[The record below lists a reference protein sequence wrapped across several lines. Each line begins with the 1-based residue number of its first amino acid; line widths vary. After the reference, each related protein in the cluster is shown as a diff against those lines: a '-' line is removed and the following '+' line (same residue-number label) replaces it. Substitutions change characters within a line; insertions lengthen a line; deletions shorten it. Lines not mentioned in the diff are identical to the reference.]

1 MKNKIIKSMLAAG
14 MLVMMPLSDISVSK
28 ISADVNDIVLSSE
41 NALDFDIATKNYVE
55 MSEGL
60 GVMPDTFETWV
71 KIDSV
76 SQRQI
81 VFGNY
86 VYGENGFALEF
97 TADNKLRWFEAVWEN
112 GVNKSLI
119 DVKIDG
125 AQIGNGEWM
134 HLAVVRDVAN
144 NKITFYKNGE
154 LLSEN
159 VLPKEGLTVLKD
171 DFAISKVHYAGT
183 DSRKSIFF
191 DGELSR
197 IRTWTTQRSDADILN
212 NYSKEMLGNEEG
224 LQNEWEF
231 DINNLN
237 VENNV
242 IANKVVG
249 APIGICV
256 NFKLPEK
263 ITSLDFDSAAKSS
276 VIFDSPL
283 TKAPKV
289 IEFRAKLDKN
299 PNKRQLI
306 FSNYVTGKEGMGVEI
321 TANNQLRYVEFNY
334 ESNKL
339 LTSVDVKTEG
349 ANICSGTWAHFA
361 LIRDTEN
368 QKLIVLKDGVKI
380 LEKAFDVTSSTKLA
394 EELNFTT
401 NHYVGTDARATHYF
415 DGEMDSL
422 TLWETNKSEAEIIQN
437 MNQKITGNETG
448 LLNSWDFDINA
459 LNTAYNVIP
468 DKKADGINAKT
479 NNFTLPQAPLY
490 DKKGTDFSAND
501 IEVEMIYELE
511 EAPLT
516 FETWLKLPKS
526 NTSGRSGVIAGN
538 LYDAY
543 MTQIPIVNMEIFN
556 NGVPRVFWT
565 IDGNTYDYKANG
577 VNVCTGEWTHL
588 AITYDKEQKKMITY
602 VNGEKVHESAMDFV
616 PEKLVQPFKI
626 GKDSR
631 KEFNFKGE
639 LADLRIW
646 STTRSVEQIQ
656 TSFNDTV
663 AANADG
669 LMGNWQLDK
678 QEDGTFIDSSINE
691 NHATNYWIDGD
702 LFAKSADGY
711 SSIAIIPDTQTLSM
725 SSPESF
731 TKMTTWLK
739 NNASRLGIEVA
750 AHVGDI
756 VNTNSSQSEWNR
768 AVASMNI
775 LDNVIPYVF
784 SYGNHDTEITKIDG
798 VWWGTRNAAMMNKNM
813 PYSKFSKA
821 DTFGGAYEEGKMDNT
836 YSIFTMNNIEFLI
849 LSLEESPREEVLEW
863 AAKITDEN
871 PDKRVIITTHE
882 YMYYDGNPI
891 NENSQDH
898 LKFVGGS
905 TTGEEMW
912 DKYIKNHENIIAV
925 ISGHVGYPDLIM
937 KEREGVHG
945 NKVQQI
951 LCDAQFMD
959 RDDINNGDKKGLGMV
974 MLLSFKNGSD
984 DVQINW
990 YSTVR
995 EQFFRGRNQFAS
1007 KLNLTSE
1014 LQVKVD
1020 KSDLDLVLK
1029 DASEKQ
1035 KSDEYKN
1042 AILSARTTFDE
1053 VLKDAQKV
1061 MQDKDCDQA
1070 TVDSMVN
1077 RLNDAIAN
1085 LKNQMA
1091 DKDVLKSVYETYS
1104 KYDLIDYKDGIE
1116 KDNFIKKLKDAKK
1129 AIDDEEIMQEDAD
1142 KLVQELN
1149 DCAKKLISDRSKK
1162 DLIILVEEVINY
1174 EESNYESGWND
1185 FISALNNAKEVMNNK
1200 NAKQSDYFEALND
1213 LRLAKE
1219 SLRIKED
1226 NDKDNDEDSD
1236 KDSDKEG
1243 TDVKVEETTK
1253 PATNDTSSIFAYWSM
1268 LLVSVGL
1275 LLVNKLKHGLNEKK

>member
-28 ISADVNDIVLSSE
+28 ISADVNDFILSSE
-41 NALDFDIATKNYVE
+41 NAFDFDIATKNYVE

-76 SQRQI
+76 NQRQI
-81 VFGNY
+81 IFGNY
-86 VYGENGFALEF
+86 VYGENGFALEV
-97 TADNKLRWFEAVWEN
+97 TADNKLRWYEAVWEN
-112 GVNKSLI
+112 DSNISLI
-119 DVKIDG
+119 DVKIEG
-125 AQIGNGEWM
+125 AQVVNGEWI
-134 HLAVVRDVAN
+134 HLAVVRDVTN
-144 NKITFYKNGE
+144 NKIIFYKNGE

-159 VLPKEGLTVLKD
+159 ILPKEGQTILKD
-171 DFAISKVHYAGT
+171 DFTISKVHYAGT

-197 IRTWTTQRSDADILN
+197 IRTWTTQRSEGDILN
-212 NYSKEMLGNEEG
+212 NYSKEMQGNEEG

-237 VENNV
+237 VENN
-242 IANKVVG
+242 IISNKVTG
-249 APIGICV
+249 APIGTCV

-263 ITSLDFDSAAKSS
+263 ITSLDFDSVAKTS

-283 TKAPKV
+283 KKAPKV

-339 LTSVDVKTEG
+339 LTSVDTKTEG
-349 ANICSGTWAHFA
+349 ADICSGDWAHFA

-368 QKLIVLKDGVKI
+368 QKIIILKNGVKI
-380 LEKAFDVTSSTKLA
+380 LEKTFNVTSNTRLA

-401 NHYVGTDARATHYF
+401 NHYVGTDARATHYL
-415 DGEMDSL
+415 DGEMDFL
-422 TLWETNKSEAEIIQN
+422 TLWETNKSEAEIIEN
-437 MNQKITGNETG
+437 MNQKITGIETG
-448 LLNSWDFDINA
+448 LLNSWDFDINT
-459 LNTAYNVIP
+459 LSTAYNIIP
-468 DKKADGINAKT
+468 DKKANGVNAKT

-490 DKKGTDFSAND
+490 DKNGTDFSAND
-501 IEVEMIYELE
+501 IEVEMINELDK
-511 EAPLT
+511 APLT

-526 NTSGRSGVIAGN
+526 NTSGRSGVIVGN
-538 LYDAY
+538 LYDSY
-543 MTQIPIVNMEIFN
+543 YTKIPIVNMEIFN
-556 NGVPRVFWT
+556 NGVPRLYWA
-565 IDGNTYDYKANG
+565 INGNTYDYKANN

-616 PEKLVQPFKI
+616 PEKLIQPFKI

-646 STTRSVEQIQ
+646 STTRSYEQIQ

-663 AANADG
+663 AVNADG
-669 LMGNWQLDK
+669 LMGNWKLDQ
-678 QEDGTFIDSSINE
+678 QENGTFVDSSINE
-691 NHATNYWIDGD
+691 NHATSYWLDGD

-725 SSPESF
+725 SSPEKF

-739 NNASRLGIEVA
+739 DNASKLGIGVA

-768 AVASMNI
+768 AVASMNV

-821 DTFGGAYEEGKMDNT
+821 DTFGDAYEKGKMDNT
-836 YSIFTMNNIEFLI
+836 YSFFTMNDIEFLI
-849 LSLEESPREEVLEW
+849 LSLEEALEW
-863 AAKITDEN
+863 AAKVTDEN
-871 PDKRVIITTHE
+871 ADKRVIITTHE

-912 DKYIKNHENIIAV
+912 DKYVKNHENIIAV

-937 KEREGVHG
+937 EEREGVNG

-959 RDDINNGDKKGLGMV
+959 RDDINNGDKNGLGMV

-984 DVQINW
+984 DVKINW

-995 EQFFRGRNQFAS
+995 EQFFRARNQFES

-1014 LQVKVD
+1014 FQMKID
-1020 KSDLDLVLK
+1020 KSDLDFMLR
-1029 DASEKQ
+1029 DAIEKQ

-1061 MQDKDCDQA
+1061 MKDKDCDQA
-1070 TVDSMVN
+1070 TVDNIVN
-1077 RLNDAIAN
+1077 KLNGAIAN

-1091 DKDVLKSVYETYS
+1091 NKDVLKSAYETYS

-1116 KDNFIKKLKDAKK
+1116 KDNFIKKLRDVKK

-1149 DCAKKLISDRSKK
+1149 DCAKKLISDSSRK

-1185 FISALNNAKEVMNNK
+1185 FISALNNAKEVMYNE
-1200 NAKQSDYFEALND
+1200 NAKQSDYFEALKD

-1226 NDKDNDEDSD
+1226 NDKKS
-1236 KDSDKEG
+1236 
-1243 TDVKVEETTK
+1243 TDDKVEETTK

-1275 LLVNKLKHGLNEKK
+1275 LLVNKLKHSLNEKYK